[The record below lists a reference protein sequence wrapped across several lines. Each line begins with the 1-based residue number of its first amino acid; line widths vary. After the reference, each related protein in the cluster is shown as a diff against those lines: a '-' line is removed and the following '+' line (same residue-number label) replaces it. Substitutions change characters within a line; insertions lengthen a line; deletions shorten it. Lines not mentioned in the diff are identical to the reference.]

1 MLETISATSW
11 LPKKNL
17 ACRLAI
23 SHDKINHMNKAIG
36 KKEFESC
43 VVESIILSLVQFKT
57 EWNGACQIVSMIYD
71 DLASAYKGTANFFTV
86 DVEEEIL
93 LGKEYG
99 IVETPTILFF
109 KSGRVIDY
117 ATGLTPKSVLISK
130 IENALSA

>member
-1 MLETISATSW
+1 
-11 LPKKNL
+11 
-17 ACRLAI
+17 
-23 SHDKINHMNKAIG
+23 MNKAIG
-36 KKEFESC
+36 KKEFKSY